1 MLCRLGSAVISRF
14 VRLRHVSTL
23 TAWTVAAYC
32 MTAPSSSAQQAPDSI
47 SVWTQKVRTGT
58 LTEKAVAV
66 DALLDVPAAS
76 LTGDAGNA
84 IVDELNRVVGAMRTG
99 TPGTSPDTADDH
111 GNYFASVATLVARLD
126 TPEAALALVPAIGI
140 SRGIQ
145 RRVARRGD
153 LVVGP
158 LVQAALE
165 VPAQV
170 DALETL
176 GLVWF
181 WSDSTSAPLS
191 ISSRSL
197 MLTSWLNAAQQDSGS
212 ALLGLAGAVQLAADP
227 SLTPLLDAA
236 ALTASRAGAFG
247 QFVLSTVIQPAL
259 VTLRARQ
266 TTQSSLDL
274 IEATQRLHAAMCD
287 GAADGRRGLCE
298 STANTLEVGA
308 RHLREGRL
316 VPARNVLE
324 GVLDAYRRTRDKG
337 AISDAEYALVT
348 GSLGALLARPW

>member
-1 MLCRLGSAVISRF
+1 
-14 VRLRHVSTL
+14 
-23 TAWTVAAYC
+23 
-32 MTAPSSSAQQAPDSI
+32 MTAISVSAQQAPDSI
-47 SVWTQKVRTGT
+47 AVWTQKIRTGS
-58 LTEKAVAV
+58 LAEKAVAV

-76 LTGDAGNA
+76 LTGDARSA
-84 IVDELNRVVGAMRTG
+84 IVDELNRVVSAMRTG

-153 LVVGP
+153 LVVVP
-158 LVQAALE
+158 LVHAAHE
-165 VPAQV
+165 EPSQV

-197 MLTSWLNAAQQDSGS
+197 MLTSWLSAAQEDSGS

-227 SLTPLLDAA
+227 SLAPLLDAA

-247 QFVLSTVIQPAL
+247 QYVFSTIIQPELA
-259 VTLRARQ
+259 TLRARQ
-266 TTQSSLDL
+266 SAQSSLEL
-274 IEATQRLHAAMCD
+274 VGATQRLHAAMCE

-324 GVLDAYRRTRDKG
+324 GVLDACRRARENRVV
-337 AISDAEYALVT
+337 SEAEYALLT
-348 GSLGALLARPW
+348 ASLSALLARSW